1 MMAGF
6 NIILGINVELS
17 ALLTV
22 LSILTIVGG
31 FLVWLLTR
39 VLADKSDKLSLRYD
53 VDTLKERVNDLEDM
67 RIGERL
73 ATLEEHNKHKN

>member
-1 MMAGF
+1 MIAGF

-53 VDTLKERVNDLEDM
+53 VDTLKERVNDLEDL
-67 RIGERL
+67 RTGERL

>member
-1 MMAGF
+1 MIAGF